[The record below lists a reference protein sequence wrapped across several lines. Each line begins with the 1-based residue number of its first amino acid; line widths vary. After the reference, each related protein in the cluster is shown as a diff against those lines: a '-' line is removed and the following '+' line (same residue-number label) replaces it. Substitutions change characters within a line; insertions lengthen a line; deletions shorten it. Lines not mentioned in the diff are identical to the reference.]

1 MNIRVIEKLNPDHI
15 IKLHKLYQ
23 SEWFTEGRFLDDVKK
38 MLSHTDF
45 VFGICDV
52 NNDDL
57 IGFARVISDQVYKA
71 FVFDVIVDP
80 SYRNKGLGKLIME
93 TIFNHPKLNNVHHIE
108 LYCPESLVPYYE
120 KLGFYRR
127 TSLLL
132 RKMNNCGFSPD

>member
-1 MNIRVIEKLNPDHI
+1 MDIRIIEKLKSNHI

-23 SEWFTEGRFLDDVKK
+23 NEWFTEGRSLDDVKK

-80 SYRNKGLGKLIME
+80 SYRNKGYGKLIME
-93 TIFNHPKLNNVHHIE
+93 TIFNHPKLSSVSHIE

-120 KLGFYRR
+120 KLGFNRR

-132 RKMNNCGFSPD
+132 RKMNN

>member
-1 MNIRVIEKLNPDHI
+1 MNIRIIEKLDSNHI

-23 SEWFTEGRFLDDVKK
+23 NEWFTEGRSLDKVKI

-45 VFGICDV
+45 VFGVCDG

-57 IGFARVISDQVYKA
+57 IGFARVISDHVYKA

-80 SYRNKGLGKLIME
+80 AYRNKGLGKLMME
-93 TIFNHPKLNNVHHIE
+93 TIFNHPKLSSVSHIE
-108 LYCPESLVPYYE
+108 LYCPESLAPFYE
-120 KLGFYRR
+120 KLGFNRR

-132 RKMNNCGFSPD
+132 RK